1 LPGDVAPPWHTAAL
15 VLVIVGVAIIGTLTS
30 RGAAPGP
37 APASL
42 VVTAYVP
49 MLVAQLGLAL
59 YVCRIGRGRNALS
72 SIVGRRWTSASRAWG
87 DLALAAAAWCFIEVT
102 EAAMATFRPAHNAAV
117 LVLLPHTPTERCV
130 WMAIAV
136 AAGFCEEVVYRGY
149 LQNQFMAFTRSAAVA
164 VGLQAVLFGVAH
176 ADQGP
181 SIAVRFGLYGVGL
194 GALAWWRG
202 SLIPGIAAH
211 VGVDVATGWLARG

>member
-15 VLVIVGVAIIGTLTS
+15 VFVIVGVAVIGTLTS
-30 RGAAPGP
+30 RGPGP
-37 APASL
+37 GSAPASL

-59 YVCRIGRGRNALS
+59 YVCRVGRGRNALA

-87 DLALAAAAWCFIEVT
+87 DLVLGAGAWCSIEITEAALAAY
-102 EAAMATFRPAHNAAV
+102 RPAQNAAV
-117 LVLLPHTPTERCV
+117 LVLLPHTPAERFA
-130 WMAIAV
+130 WMAVAV

-149 LQNQFMAFTRSAAVA
+149 LQSQFTAFTRSAAVA
-164 VGLQAVLFGVAH
+164 VGVQAVLFGVAH
-176 ADQGP
+176 ADQGL
-181 SIAVRFGLYGVGL
+181 SIAVRFGLYGAGL
-194 GALAWWRG
+194 GALARWRG

-211 VGVDVATGWLARG
+211 VGVDAASGWLARG